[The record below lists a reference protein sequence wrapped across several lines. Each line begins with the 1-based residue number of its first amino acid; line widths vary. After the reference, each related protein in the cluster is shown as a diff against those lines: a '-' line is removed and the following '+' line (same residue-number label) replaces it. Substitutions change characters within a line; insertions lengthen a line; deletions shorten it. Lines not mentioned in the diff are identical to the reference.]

1 MAEIGLRVTLGGGD
15 LEREG
20 KHSEMSVGDSVR
32 SYFGIFNVLEY
43 EELAWIE
50 GEKDNTLRRE
60 GMPYLEERVSIPVWT
75 SLPDRSTEYW
85 PQWYELVKSITP

>member
-1 MAEIGLRVTLGGGD
+1 MAGIELRVTLGGGD

-43 EELAWIE
+43 EELA
-50 GEKDNTLRRE
+50 
-60 GMPYLEERVSIPVWT
+60 
-75 SLPDRSTEYW
+75 
-85 PQWYELVKSITP
+85 